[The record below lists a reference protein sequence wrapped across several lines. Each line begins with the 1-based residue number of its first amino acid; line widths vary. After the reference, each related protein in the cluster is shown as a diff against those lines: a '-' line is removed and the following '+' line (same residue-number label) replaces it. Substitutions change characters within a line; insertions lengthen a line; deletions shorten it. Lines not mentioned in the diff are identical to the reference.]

1 MAQKEQVSSNK
12 GSYQN
17 SQTTQKKNQESQIHG
32 TAGGEMPDA
41 EHLNSN
47 QDQQKPVRNR

>member
-1 MAQKEQVSSNK
+1 MDQKEQMSSNK

-17 SQTTQKKNQESQIHG
+17 SQDTQKKNQESQIHG

-41 EHLNSN
+41 ERLNST
-47 QDQQKPVRNR
+47 QDQQKPLRNR